1 MGAELTGE
9 DPLLRPVYAKD
20 GYKPLCEFTLQ
31 DVQARARELTDAT
44 GWGPT
49 ARVATVARAWSQ
61 LAREMTSAGVG
72 TVSELGV
79 QDGEALARRLWVTPP
94 GGSLL

>member
-1 MGAELTGE
+1 LTGE
-9 DPLLRPVYAKD
+9 DPLLRLVYATD
-20 GYKPLCEFTLQ
+20 GYKPLREFTLQ
-31 DVQARARELTDAT
+31 DVQARARELSDAT

-49 ARVATVARAWSQ
+49 ARVGTVARAWSQ

>member
-1 MGAELTGE
+1 
-9 DPLLRPVYAKD
+9 
-20 GYKPLCEFTLQ
+20 
-31 DVQARARELTDAT
+31 
-44 GWGPT
+44 
-49 ARVATVARAWSQ
+49 
-61 LAREMTSAGVG
+61 MTSAGAG